1 VLADLLIG
9 ARFLVSLRGFLR
21 HPIALAEAELMLRHR
36 LEERESGFLTLVQR
50 AIYGH
55 PGSVYRRLLEAAGC
69 EYGDLERLVRK
80 DGVEGALRTLYRGGV
95 YATVEELKGR
105 VPIVR
110 GGVTIGGGSPSA
122 FWNPLSTVHAFL
134 QTGGSR
140 GSGTP
145 VPLDLASIRESAA
158 TFRLVLHAR
167 GGADWHHAL
176 WWVPGGMA
184 LNRLLTLGAIG
195 TQTVRWFSQVDVSA
209 TALHPRYRWSD
220 RLARWGAR
228 LSGVTFPRAEHV
240 PLSDPMPIARWMA
253 DTLRAGAVPNQSTF
267 PGGAVVLA
275 EAAVAAG
282 LDVRG
287 TCFSLV
293 GEPLTPARLARLEA
307 LGARVFNGYASVESG
322 GIAWGC
328 LRAQSPDDSH
338 VQQDRHA
345 LIQPAD
351 VGNGGPL
358 PPSTLLL
365 TSLWSTAPLILL
377 NASLGDEG
385 TLVQRQCGCAF
396 EQLGW
401 TTHLHHIRS
410 FEKLTAASMNLLDH
424 DLVRVLEEVLPG
436 RFGGGPM
443 HYQLIEEEEDGGAP
457 RLRLLVHPDVG
468 ALDTSAV
475 AQAFLAAIGPGRG
488 PEYLTRVVWKNAG
501 ILTVERR
508 PPLSTPSGKILHVIA
523 RRDRP

>member
-9 ARFLVSLRGFLR
+9 ARFLASLRGFLR
-21 HPIALAEAELMLRHR
+21 HPIELAEAELVLRRR
-36 LEERESGFLTLVQR
+36 LEERESAFLSLVQR

-55 PGSVYRRLLEAAGC
+55 PGSVYRGLLDAAGC
-69 EYGDLERLVRK
+69 EYGDLARLVRR
-80 DGVEGALRTLYRGGV
+80 DGVEGALRTLYRRGV
-95 YATVEELKGR
+95 YVTVDEFKGR

-110 GGVTIGGGSPSA
+110 GGVTLGGGTARA

-140 GSGTP
+140 GAGTP
-145 VPLDLASIRESAA
+145 VPVDLASIRESEA

-167 GGADWHHAL
+167 GGAAWHHAL

-195 TQTVRWFSQVDVSA
+195 IPTARWFSQVDVA
-209 TALHPRYRWSD
+209 AAALHPRYRWSV

-228 LSGVTFPRAEHV
+228 LSGVTFPLAEHV

-253 DTLRAGAVPNQSTF
+253 DTRRAGAVPNLSTF

-287 TCFSLV
+287 ACFSLV
-293 GEPLTPARLARLEA
+293 GEPLTGARLARLET
-307 LGARVFNGYASVESG
+307 LGARVFHGYASVESG

-338 VQQDRHA
+338 VQHDRHA
-345 LIQPAD
+345 LIQPAE
-351 VGNGGPL
+351 VGEGGPM

-365 TSLWSTAPLILL
+365 TSLWATAPVVLL
-377 NASLGDEG
+377 NVSLGDEG
-385 TLVQRQCGCAF
+385 TLVRRRCGCAF

-401 TTHLHHIRS
+401 TTHLHRIRS
-410 FEKLTAASMNLLDH
+410 FEKLTAASTNLLDH
-424 DLVRVLEEVLPG
+424 DVVRVLEEVLPG
-436 RFGGGPM
+436 RFGGGPT
-443 HYQLIEEEEDGGAP
+443 HYQLIEEEADGGAP

-468 ALDTSAV
+468 AVDTSAV

-488 PEYLTRVVWKNAG
+488 PEYLTRVVWNNAG

-508 PPLSTPSGKILHVIA
+508 PPLSTPSGKILHVIS